1 MNELFL
7 KIINMSISASWLVL
21 AVLILRFVLKKAPKW
36 INVLL
41 WGIVA
46 IRLICPFSFEST
58 LSLIPSAETIPLN
71 IGMDTT
77 PTINSGISAI
87 NNAVNPI
94 ISQSNTPMAGA
105 SVNLL
110 QITIGIYEYIWIFGM
125 IALALYTAI
134 SYWRL
139 RRKVDTAVRYKDN
152 IFQSENVSFPFV
164 LGIIKPRIYLPFKM
178 NGQYLEY
185 VVAHE
190 QAHICRKDH
199 WWKPLG
205 FLLLMIHWFNPFMW
219 LAYVLLCRDI
229 ELACDEKVIKE
240 LGNEQRGDYTQALV
254 ACSVNR
260 RMIAACPLAFGEV
273 SVKERVKSVMNYKKP
288 AFWVIIISVI
298 VCVGVAVCFLT
309 NPKQDSYTLRIVVPA
324 GSQEKFV
331 YTDEEVSTIRNSIK
345 IWSGDGLGDTEVL
358 LSPVNKTT
366 ETRYTATY
374 LTHGMP
380 VEFDAEKDT
389 WFKIG
394 VNMQNSTNEDIIV
407 YVEVENVE
415 VRIVDEINSVIKW
428 FDYTENPS
436 AMDDES
442 TINLPIYPDVT
453 FSYNQAQI
461 IASKPFDT
469 SELTDH
475 TILITG
481 MPIWNAYFADL
492 TGDDY
497 PEICATYTFG
507 SGIID
512 SRIIIYDYAKGSSY
526 ELSDRGYFDFTLRL
540 NEADGY
546 LYVDKKKYNTD
557 ELVET
562 GRLVFKNN
570 CIQIEGFS
578 NEAHQVFQT
587 EILETYPA

>member
-139 RRKVDTAVRYKDN
+139 CRKVDTAVRYKDN

-178 NGQYLEY
+178 NGQYLEH

-205 FLLLMIHWFNPFMW
+205 FLLLMIHWFNPLMW

-254 ACSVNR
+254 ACSINR

-345 IWSGDGLGDTEVL
+345 IWSGDGLGDTEVI

-380 VEFDAEKDT
+380 VEFDAEKNT

-394 VNMQNSTNEDIIV
+394 VNMQNPTNEDIIV

-461 IASKPFDT
+461 IASKNFDT

-526 ELSDRGYFDFTLRL
+526 ELSDRGYFDFTLRF

-546 LYVDKKKYNTD
+546 LYVDKTKYNTD

-578 NEAHQVFQT
+578 NEAN
-587 EILETYPA
+587 

>member
-178 NGQYLEY
+178 NGQYLEH

-190 QAHICRKDH
+190 QAHVCRKDH

-205 FLLLMIHWFNPFMW
+205 FLLLMIHWFNPLMW

-345 IWSGDGLGDTEVL
+345 IWSGDGLGDTEVI

-394 VNMQNSTNEDIIV
+394 VNMQNPTNEDIIV

-578 NEAHQVFQT
+578 NEAN
-587 EILETYPA
+587 

>member
-178 NGQYLEY
+178 NGQYLEH

-190 QAHICRKDH
+190 QAHVCRKDH

-205 FLLLMIHWFNPFMW
+205 FLLLMIHWFNPLMW

-254 ACSVNR
+254 ACSINR

-345 IWSGDGLGDTEVL
+345 IWSGDGLGDTEVI

-546 LYVDKKKYNTD
+546 LYVDKTKYNTD

-578 NEAHQVFQT
+578 NEAN
-587 EILETYPA
+587 

>member
-94 ISQSNTPMAGA
+94 ISHSNTPMAGA

-205 FLLLMIHWFNPFMW
+205 FLLLMIHWFNPLMW

-345 IWSGDGLGDTEVL
+345 IWSGEGLGDTEVI

-546 LYVDKKKYNTD
+546 LYVDKTKYNTD

-578 NEAHQVFQT
+578 NEAN
-587 EILETYPA
+587 